1 MNSYSTPGGPPLNS
15 AIMIEEPAG
24 PQVDPWLMPTPVR
37 VSKLKLFDAGQSG
50 MLL

>member
-37 VSKLKLFDAGQSG
+37 VSRLKLFGPYQSST
-50 MLL
+50 LR